1 VTEDGIQKLYY
12 SISEISRLL
21 EIDQHVLRFWET
33 EFKELAPRK
42 NSAGNRLYK
51 ESELQLLKRIKH
63 LLYEDRYTIEG
74 AKRQLKMKDDTS
86 IEVDGNTIKNLQEIK
101 KGLQELSDIIDT
113 E

>member
-1 VTEDGIQKLYY
+1 MTEDGIQKLYY

-21 EIDQHVLRFWET
+21 DIDQHVLRFWET

-74 AKRQLKMKDDTS
+74 ARRQLKMKDDTS
-86 IEVDGNTIKNLQEIK
+86 TEVDDNTKSKLSELKN
-101 KGLQELSDIIDT
+101 GLLELRDIVSS
-113 E
+113 

>member
-1 VTEDGIQKLYY
+1 MTEDGIKKLYY
-12 SISEISRLL
+12 SIGEIGHLL

-42 NSAGNRLYK
+42 NRAGNRLYK
-51 ESELQLLKRIKH
+51 ESDLQLLKHIKR

-74 AKRQLKMKDDTS
+74 ARRQLKMKDGISTD
-86 IEVDGNTIKNLQEIK
+86 VDDNTKSKLSELKN
-101 KGLQELSDIIDT
+101 GLLELRDIIDS